1 MKKKE
6 ERRRSADDD
15 TLSRKKR
22 ETTIKKRERK
32 RDVST
37 LKNNNNNKRGL
48 LPWSSDPTVSG
59 PPRSSFTNSTPTR
72 SSICVYIV
80 SLRRRFSPS
89 WSLLH
94 FRKSSRRCS
103 FFQNDASFPCRF
115 LNETLR
121 SSTTTTHRA
130 FSSVLLY
137 KKKTKGNER
146 EKKKKKQAWKKKKRK
161 KKLWYP
167 KLHWCV
173 EISLPCVS
181 IKFGKIFTHIC
192 RSIFF
197 PSLWEFNNNDARA
210 VTTHTKQSAFIIII
224 IIYTTI

>member
-137 KKKTKGNER
+137 KKK
-146 EKKKKKQAWKKKKRK
+146 KRK
-161 KKLWYP
+161 CWRPQAVPGPPGGP
-167 KLHWCV
+167 KLHGEHATKVPWG
-173 EISLPCVS
+173 
-181 IKFGKIFTHIC
+181 FGKIIC
-192 RSIFF
+192 FVKNMIFWNIMYF
-197 PSLWEFNNNDARA
+197 WPPCKCIEPA
-210 VTTHTKQSAFIIII
+210 
-224 IIYTTI
+224 Y